1 MPPKKEPKRKV
12 PTASR
17 APKVPVTDGET
28 AVPSQGRKRKDPAA
42 AVDSDYEDSAP
53 LKRSRKGP
61 TIPLRSPLPDRVK
74 RVVNPGGP
82 DLPPSRRTSEQVAA
96 AARRKQA
103 ALDELAELEARKMTT
118 LAQMELEEE
127 EESSEEESSSIKWLA
142 DHERAFSKSTM
153 DTTAFA
159 AQIGGRM
166 DNELEQIIDDFQMS
180 EEEYSLEYH
189 QGIRNALQAAGFED
203 AEEALPAPEP
213 VKEPKH
219 KKRSKGDTR
228 NAVDVAKQEIRLAKK
243 ESGGP
248 GKESKLAKL
257 QALFPTGIDPNWRQQ
272 KLASGTKAR
281 PATSNA
287 KASGSK
293 LRNLESNLLG
303 GLTDHDI
310 LSSAP
315 SRVSTTRA
323 PSRPVI
329 FTGAKVRTQNR
340 LNDPSLIIFQD
351 VLFVDSSDD
360 EALTSG
366 HPAPA
371 ALKKPQ
377 PKAKARVKLEPI
389 ARALEPESSI
399 TVVASSPSPDI
410 PAAITAIWDRTLIP
424 TLLHALGSAR
434 DPWDFAV
441 GETIDVLRTVYPTST
456 YEMKAPGNLVLKRA
470 RDRLNNGRSWFGTQA
485 LLVVTNFFNGQQ
497 FSELAAADAKIKIK
511 NYVED
516 ALRPMGPMLWS
527 VPETEFFNVDEEG
540 YQVLASRIS
549 SSQSSPRSSE
559 KLPTR
564 QRINYG
570 FLVGALGLCAAA
582 LEKTFLMFATG
593 EYIND
598 GLQFSRDNVSSL
610 VDDYLENFGDFS
622 ARKWETVITLCGV
635 SVAKAQAPTVSA
647 AVMSTSRRTLYISSS
662 PVKAE

>member
-127 EESSEEESSSIKWLA
+127 EESSEEEYSSIKWLA

-248 GKESKLAKL
+248 GKESNASKLAKL

-315 SRVSTTRA
+315 SRVSTTRT
-323 PSRPVI
+323 PSRPVT

-340 LNDPSLIIFQD
+340 LNDD

-540 YQVLASRIS
+540 YQGPKGFGESDFIIAVF
-549 SSQSSPRSSE
+549 SPFLRKIANSA
-559 KLPTR
+559 KD
-564 QRINYG
+564 YG

>member
-1 MPPKKEPKRKV
+1 M
-12 PTASR
+12 A
-17 APKVPVTDGET
+17 
-28 AVPSQGRKRKDPAA
+28 KDLTPA
-42 AVDSDYEDSAP
+42 
-53 LKRSRKGP
+53 
-61 TIPLRSPLPDRVK
+61 
-74 RVVNPGGP
+74 
-82 DLPPSRRTSEQVAA
+82 
-96 AARRKQA
+96 
-103 ALDELAELEARKMTT
+103 
-118 LAQMELEEE
+118 
-127 EESSEEESSSIKWLA
+127 SSI
-142 DHERAFSKSTM
+142 
-153 DTTAFA
+153 
-159 AQIGGRM
+159 
-166 DNELEQIIDDFQMS
+166 
-180 EEEYSLEYH
+180 
-189 QGIRNALQAAGFED
+189 
-203 AEEALPAPEP
+203 
-213 VKEPKH
+213 
-219 KKRSKGDTR
+219 
-228 NAVDVAKQEIRLAKK
+228 
-243 ESGGP
+243 SG
-248 GKESKLAKL
+248 
-257 QALFPTGIDPNWRQQ
+257 
-272 KLASGTKAR
+272 
-281 PATSNA
+281 
-287 KASGSK
+287 
-293 LRNLESNLLG
+293 
-303 GLTDHDI
+303 
-310 LSSAP
+310 
-315 SRVSTTRA
+315 
-323 PSRPVI
+323 
-329 FTGAKVRTQNR
+329 
-340 LNDPSLIIFQD
+340 PSLIIFQD

-360 EALTSG
+360 EVLTSG

-441 GETIDVLRTVYPTST
+441 GETIGVLRTVYPTST
-456 YEMKAPGNLVLKRA
+456 YEMKGPGNLVLRRA

-540 YQVLASRIS
+540 YQGPKGFGESDFIIAVF
-549 SSQSSPRSSE
+549 SPFLRKIANSA
-559 KLPTR
+559 KD
-564 QRINYG
+564 YG

-582 LEKTFLMFATG
+582 LEKTFLMFSTG

-635 SVAKAQAPTVSA
+635 SVAKAQGPTVGA